1 MSKSSSMLWFGLL
14 MHMAKMSSAA
24 PMLPS
29 HCRGKGDDDNHSST
43 LYTDELNAVPTVFD
57 DALLRALAQPSPEE
71 FTLVP
76 YSSVAIHLPDRIMK
90 VTLSPEG
97 TPAPSLVALA
107 PPQPPGTSS
116 SAPSPPSPMPTA
128 SITPATNNSPADDED
143 RESKVSKTIRLF
155 LRPLRFE
162 VFRRIVRRCTTIKY
176 RWRRKSKICVVWIFC
191 FRDKDTDTLIGNEED
206 RQDVATMSLHRLSSQ
221 SIVFEIRLGHLGIKT

>member
-1 MSKSSSMLWFGLL
+1 MLWFGLL

-24 PMLPS
+24 PMLPF

-143 RESKVSKTIRLF
+143 RESKNSKTLRLF
-155 LRPLRFE
+155 FATATIRSVSTHCAPLHDD
-162 VFRRIVRRCTTIKY
+162 RISMAPQKRNLCGLD
-176 RWRRKSKICVVWIFC
+176 F
-191 FRDKDTDTLIGNEED
+191 L
-206 RQDVATMSLHRLSSQ
+206 LS
-221 SIVFEIRLGHLGIKT
+221 